1 MNNHKELMNNVIH
14 EMMAKKKPDT
24 SNNVMSIRLKMS
36 EKPIEIPL
44 EMIDWDTLS
53 NASNMENLKR
63 NLDSLWEF
71 TYSLLMIP
79 KSDVIKVYDDTCN
92 EIITEVKNFIY
103 ENFSITLQ
111 YDEIIAKTQLC
122 TADIALLYCDDA
134 KEILNAFINGCE
146 NYLIG
151 ERIAMLQDALHDN
164 GKTTQIEIPKE
175 DTMDNFDMSSFD
187 DVPKMSMNIDELK
200 DTTLAQH
207 VLQKRMN
214 SIPDGF
220 MNPNIKMDEAIMK
233 IHEFIKTILTQEELN
248 YANTNPLVAED
259 ETIHAINQKL
269 LQNGFGDFLKDLLV
283 KKPEV
288 VVTNTAE
295 NVGESIIDK
304 KIDLDE
310 FQDSIMNTPELEVI
324 MNDIAK
330 REENHQ

>member
-1 MNNHKELMNNVIH
+1 MKNHKELMNDVIH
-14 EMMAKKKPDT
+14 EMVAKKKADT
-24 SNNVMSIRLKMS
+24 SNSVMRIRLKMS

-53 NASNMENLKR
+53 NASNMENLKK

-92 EIITEVKNFIY
+92 EIIVEVKNFIY

-187 DVPKMSMNIDELK
+187 DAPMSMNIDELK
-200 DTTLAQH
+200 ETALAQH

-214 SIPDGF
+214 AIPDGF
-220 MNPNIKMDEAIMK
+220 MNPNIKIDEAIMK

-324 MNDIAK
+324 MNDITK

>member
-1 MNNHKELMNNVIH
+1 MKNHKELMNDVIQ
-14 EMMAKKKPDT
+14 EMMTKKKSNT
-24 SNNVMSIRLKMS
+24 SNVMRIRLKMS
-36 EKPIEIPL
+36 EKPIEVPL

-53 NASNMENLKR
+53 NSSNMENLKR

-122 TADIALLYCDDA
+122 AADIALLYCDDA

-146 NYLIG
+146 NYLVG
-151 ERIAMLQDALHDN
+151 ERIAMLQDALYN
-164 GKTTQIEIPKE
+164 SGKTTQIEIPKE
-175 DTMDNFDMSSFD
+175 DIKEDNMDDFDMSSFNEVPAPSM
-187 DVPKMSMNIDELK
+187 DVETLK
-200 DTTLAQH
+200 ETTLAQH

-214 SIPDGF
+214 AIPDEF
-220 MNPNIKMDEAIMK
+220 MNPDIKLDEAIMK
-233 IHEFIKTILTQEELN
+233 IHEFIKAILTPEEME

-269 LQNGFGDFLKDLLV
+269 LQNGFGDFLKDLLI
-283 KKPEV
+283 KKPKV
-288 VVTNTAE
+288 VVTNTE
-295 NVGESIIDK
+295 ESIIDK

-310 FQDSIMNTPELEVI
+310 FQDEIMNTPELEVI
-324 MNDIAK
+324 MQDIAK
-330 REENHQ
+330 REENNQ